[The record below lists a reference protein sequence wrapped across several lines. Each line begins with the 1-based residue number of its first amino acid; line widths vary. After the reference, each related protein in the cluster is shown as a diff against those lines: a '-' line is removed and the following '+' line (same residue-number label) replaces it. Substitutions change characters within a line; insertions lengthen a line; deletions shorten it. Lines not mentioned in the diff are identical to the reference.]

1 MSTIEHAHRPMRR
14 SSSRTPFF
22 RTLTACTLGL
32 FMVGVAYQ
40 SSFAQGGGRRVYGG
54 GGGGGGGEEDNGGGL
69 STLEI
74 AGIAVGGAALIA
86 LLAGAFHHGGA
97 GAGSITPGAP
107 VECEEMYPPLP
118 ADQTRISEVRLEPR
132 DSSIEAGR
140 CRCFYL
146 NVRTE
151 DGKWYSVT
159 QRAETTIQTRETN
172 IALTKMDGTKN
183 IFCVPM
189 STPPSYDRQHVTV
202 VGTFAPAGMSPYT
215 AESTVT
221 LRVHTP

>member
-1 MSTIEHAHRPMRR
+1 M
-14 SSSRTPFF
+14 F
-22 RTLTACTLGL
+22 RTLTACVLGL
-32 FMVGVAYQ
+32 FTISVAYQ
-40 SSFAQGGGRRVYGG
+40 SSFAQGGGGRTYGG
-54 GGGGGGGEEDNGGGL
+54 GGTGGGRGEEEDDGGGL

-74 AGIAVGGAALIA
+74 AGIAVGGAAVIA
-86 LLAGAFHHGGA
+86 LLAGAFSKGGGGA
-97 GAGSITPGAP
+97 AGSYAPGAP

-118 ADQTRISEVRLEPR
+118 ADQTRISEIRLEPR
-132 DSSIEAGR
+132 DSTIEAGR

-159 QRAETTIQTRETN
+159 QRAETNIQVRDPN

-189 STPPSYDRQHVTV
+189 STPPSYDRQRVTL

-215 AESTVT
+215 AEATVT
-221 LRVHTP
+221 LRVPSQ